1 MKKVTIGYI
10 KGNLFTAGDEYYL
23 AHCISADFALGAGIA
38 KQFTARLDMKNRLKT
53 EYGDIS
59 TGDRVGRVFTVDR
72 VFNLVTKSRYFHKPT
87 YDTLKKCLEEM
98 QDIMEQQGIKHLAMP
113 KIGCGLD
120 KLKWECVE
128 SIIGEVFGETDVE
141 IAFYTVD

>member
-1 MKKVTIGYI
+1 MTIEYKKGD
-10 KGNLFTAGDEYYL
+10 LFTAGDEYYL

-87 YDTLKKCLEEM
+87 YETLKKCLEEM
-98 QDIMEQQGIKHLAMP
+98 RDIMEQQDIKRLAMP

-128 SIIGEVFGETDVE
+128 SIIGDVFGGTDVE
-141 IAFYTVD
+141 IAVYTVD